1 MTNSYNIE
9 RKYGILKFRNQK
21 EGQIMFFFKK
31 NTQKQEKTAET
42 EEMRRMHRCAFTGH
56 RPEKLRMPE
65 QAVKAALE
73 HEIRKAIQD
82 GYHVFISGMARGVD
96 IWAAEIVLALK
107 GEYGELKL
115 ICAVPYDG
123 FELRWAR
130 DWQER
135 YNHILQHAD
144 YVRILRDSYT
154 PSVFQYRNMWMV
166 NHSARLIAVYNGE
179 AGGTRNTIQYAKEQ
193 GRVVRIVQ

>member
-1 MTNSYNIE
+1 MDLLKRLRKDKTE
-9 RKYGILKFRNQK
+9 RQ
-21 EGQIMFFFKK
+21 
-31 NTQKQEKTAET
+31 ET
-42 EEMRRMHRCAFTGH
+42 EEQRRMHRCAFTGH
-56 RPEKLRMPE
+56 RPEKLKMPE

-73 HEIRKAIQD
+73 REIREAIQD
-82 GYHVFISGMARGVD
+82 GYYVFISGMARGVD
-96 IWAAEIVLALK
+96 IWSAEIVLALK
-107 GEYGELKL
+107 GEYGDVKL

-135 YNHILQHAD
+135 YRHILQHAD

-179 AGGTRNTIQYAKEQ
+179 AGGTRNTIQYAKEK
-193 GRVVRIVQ
+193 GRDVRVVQ